1 MARKQ
6 PPEGDR
12 RKLLELLDN
21 KEYLADLF
29 HILHFE
35 EVEVPRAP
43 GATPILQVPVSI
55 DRLFMKWN
63 KESEELLAALVIW
76 ARPDTASLN
85 PVAMTQL
92 VSTIRSRY
100 LALRELRI
108 VRPIADEA
116 DPEILALIRQLLPD
130 AGPRGSLLDRMTQTV
145 RTSVTT
151 ILSVSKRTGQ
161 GILTRGRDLSR
172 FLRDK
177 VIQLE
182 LPRKADD
189 VVQKKQKFTS
199 RVFAFKG
206 GRATKFFVGV
216 AFGVAGILVP
226 PAAPAAVPIAVAG
239 LTFAFVDP

>member
-1 MARKQ
+1 MAKKQ
-6 PPEGDR
+6 RPKGDR
-12 RKLLELLDN
+12 RELLELLDD

-35 EVEVPRAP
+35 EVEVPRPPA
-43 GATPILQVPVSI
+43 ATPILRVPVSI
-55 DRLFMKWN
+55 DKLFTKWN
-63 KESEELLAALVIW
+63 KESEELLTALVIW
-76 ARPDTASLN
+76 ARPETASFN
-85 PVAMTQL
+85 PSAMTQL

-100 LALRELRI
+100 LALRELSL
-108 VRPIADEA
+108 VRPIDDEA

-130 AGPRGSLLDRMTQTV
+130 AAPRGSLLDRMTQTV

-151 ILSVSKRTGQ
+151 ILSVSKRTGK
-161 GILTRGRDLSR
+161 GILTRGRKLSR

-189 VVQKKQKFTS
+189 VVQKKQEFTA

-216 AFGVAGILVP
+216 AFGVAGILVS
-226 PAAPAAVPIAVAG
+226 PAAPAAVPVAVAG
-239 LTFAFVDP
+239 LAFAFVDP